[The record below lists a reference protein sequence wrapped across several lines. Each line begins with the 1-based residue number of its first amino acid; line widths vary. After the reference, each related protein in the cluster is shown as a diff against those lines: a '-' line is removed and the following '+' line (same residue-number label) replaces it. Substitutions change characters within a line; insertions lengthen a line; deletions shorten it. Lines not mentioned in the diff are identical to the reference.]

1 MTTSRLVPALAL
13 LLTLWATRLWALD
26 VFPLHVDEG
35 IHIAWAVEVWNGHP
49 FWNISDAKIIS
60 HWPIALFYPQNA
72 PVYAARLP
80 VILSAIVGLAAG
92 WSLLRN
98 VFDARTA
105 LLGALLW
112 IACPYMLFFERLALM
127 DAQVGA
133 LVVLAAWAAYR
144 TAQRGTL
151 PAAALAGICA
161 ALAPLFKLNAAPAAF
176 TAAAIVLG
184 FSQHPWRFRLRS
196 LLVMGAAAA
205 LGFVPPLA
213 YIALRGR
220 DLFEIPRTFFGV
232 GGDQAAQVSAN
243 LARFGALLTGFGG
256 AAWAALLLTGLALLP
271 ALNPRRGGLLL
282 LAAAPNLLVVLLTS
296 RAEFLRYYAVGVP
309 VLLLLAGAG
318 WGLLTD
324 RLRSAAARFAA
335 TGALAALLLAQTA
348 PFALALYH
356 DPGAVPLPD
365 FMRRQYVTE
374 QSAGFGLREAASA
387 LVETTAPG
395 IPVVGSMVADSCR
408 RTNYYAPPGRAL
420 VCADRLGLDAINA
433 ALAAGGVVYVLADR
447 PPFNGVDVAT
457 LEADTIRIA
466 AYPRPGEDE
475 ADASITLWRVEARRT
490 GQQPALRREGGTL
503 FPTDAGGSITAARPA
518 AGG

>member
-1 MTTSRLVPALAL
+1 MTARQYLSALVLLLAL
-13 LLTLWATRLWALD
+13 WVTRLWALD
-26 VFPLHVDEG
+26 AFPLHVDEG

-72 PVYAARLP
+72 PVYAARIP
-80 VILSAIVGLAAG
+80 VILVAMLGLAAG

-98 VFDARTA
+98 VFGERAA

-144 TAQRGTL
+144 AARRGTW
-151 PAAALAGICA
+151 PAAVLAGVCV

-176 TAAAIVLG
+176 TAAVIVLG
-184 FSQHPWRFRLRS
+184 FGPHPWRRRWRS
-196 LLVMGAAAA
+196 LVVMGASAA
-205 LGFVPPLA
+205 LCFIPPLA

-232 GGDQAAQVSAN
+232 GGDQAGQINAS

-256 AAWAALLLTGLALLP
+256 VAWAALLLTGLALLL
-271 ALNPRRGGLLL
+271 ALRPRKGGLLL

-309 VLLLLAGAG
+309 ILLLLAGAG
-318 WGLLTD
+318 WGLLAD
-324 RLRSAAARFAA
+324 RLRPAAVRWIA
-335 TGALAALLLAQTA
+335 TGALAALLLAEIA
-348 PFALALYH
+348 PFALTLYR
-356 DPGAVPLPD
+356 DPGAATLPD
-365 FMRRQYVTE
+365 FMRRQYITE

-387 LVETTAPG
+387 LAETTEPD
-395 IPVVGSMVADSCR
+395 IPIVGSMVRDSCR
-408 RTNYYAPPGRAL
+408 RANYYAPPGRAL
-420 VCADRLGLDAINA
+420 ICADRLGVDAISA
-433 ALAAGGVVYVLADR
+433 ALAADGVVYVLADR
-447 PPFNGVDVAT
+447 PPHNGVDVSTLDADAT
-457 LEADTIRIA
+457 RIA
-466 AYPRPGEDE
+466 AYPRPGESE
-475 ADASITLWRVEARRT
+475 ADASIVLWR
-490 GQQPALRREGGTL
+490 L
-503 FPTDAGGSITAARPA
+503 AGR
-518 AGG
+518 

>member
-1 MTTSRLVPALAL
+1 MTARQYLSALVLLLAL
-13 LLTLWATRLWALD
+13 WVTRLWALD
-26 VFPLHVDEG
+26 AFPLHVDEG

-72 PVYAARLP
+72 PVYAARIP
-80 VILSAIVGLAAG
+80 VILVAMLGLAAG

-98 VFDARTA
+98 IFGERAA

-144 TAQRGTL
+144 AARRGTWST
-151 PAAALAGICA
+151 AVLAGVCV
-161 ALAPLFKLNAAPAAF
+161 ALAPLFKLNAAPAVF
-176 TAAAIVLG
+176 TAAVIVLG
-184 FSQHPWRFRLRS
+184 FGPHSWRRRWRS
-196 LLVMGAAAA
+196 LVVMGASAA
-205 LGFVPPLA
+205 LCFVPPLA

-232 GGDQAAQVSAN
+232 GGEQAAHASAN
-243 LARFGALLTGFGG
+243 LERFGALLTGFGG
-256 AAWAALLLTGLALLP
+256 VVWAALLLTGLALL
-271 ALNPRRGGLLL
+271 LVLRPRKGGLLL

-309 VLLLLAGAG
+309 ILLLLAGAG
-318 WGLLTD
+318 WGLLAD
-324 RLRSAAARFAA
+324 RLRPAAARLAV
-335 TGALAALLLAQTA
+335 TGALAALLLAEIA
-348 PFALALYH
+348 PFALTLYR

-387 LVETTAPG
+387 LADTTEPG
-395 IPVVGSMVADSCR
+395 VPIVGSMVRDSCR
-408 RTNYYAPPGRAL
+408 RANYYAPPGRAL
-420 VCADRLGLDAINA
+420 ICADRLGADAIQA

-447 PPFNGVDVAT
+447 PPFNGVDVSTLDADAT
-457 LEADTIRIA
+457 RIA
-466 AYPRPGEDE
+466 AYPRPGESE
-475 ADASITLWRVEARRT
+475 ADASITLWRVVGR
-490 GQQPALRREGGTL
+490 
-503 FPTDAGGSITAARPA
+503 
-518 AGG
+518 